1 MALPLCPSGRN
12 SILWPRREA
21 YLVTVTSIDSRFRPD
36 RFDALERS
44 LTEIYPDI
52 SYYAATLFK
61 TGTREMLGFFSR
73 WAGPSEEYSLDKGIE
88 LRRAV
93 PIEPEKYFRLWEEQG
108 WIVVNNDLGVLV
120 FFGVGGNALM
130 AEDIARKYFAVDLE
144 PHPVAPNGGVGYRRY
159 DPKSREVTNRRL
171 RPKQKKR
178 ILDRDGHQCKKCRK
192 KQSDCPEI
200 ELQAHHIRPFAQG
213 GLTIDENLITL
224 CSECHQSL
232 DPHFQWDLFLLPDG
246 PYEKSHAQ
254 ETAATHPGGAEKHR
268 RRVASL
274 LDDLAGRG

>member
-1 MALPLCPSGRN
+1 M
-12 SILWPRREA
+12 
-21 YLVTVTSIDSRFRPD
+21 TSIDSRDRPD
-36 RFDALERS
+36 RFDALVRS

-61 TGTREMLGFFSR
+61 TGTGEMLGFFSR
-73 WAGPSEEYSLDKGIE
+73 WAGLSEEYSLDKGIE

-93 PIEPEKYFRLWEEQG
+93 PVEPEKYSRLWQEQG
-108 WIVVNNDLGVLV
+108 WIAVNDDLGVLV
-120 FFGVGGNALM
+120 FFGVGGNAFI

-144 PHPVAPNGGVGYRRY
+144 PHPVASNGGVGFRHY
-159 DPKSREVTNRRL
+159 DPKSREVTKRRL
-171 RPKQKKR
+171 RPRQKRR
-178 ILDRDGHQCKKCRK
+178 ILDSDGYQCKICHKR
-192 KQSDCPEI
+192 QSAWPEI
-200 ELQAHHIRPFAQG
+200 ELQAHHIRPFSQG

-246 PYEKSHAQ
+246 PYEKSYEQ
-254 ETAATHPGGAEKHR
+254 ETAATHPGGAEGHR